1 MGQRTGSRPAAGRSR
16 IAAPKSW
23 ADAVRA
29 FLDHHRTR
37 RRSELTL
44 RWYRADLDQFA
55 AWFKESR
62 GEEPSYRAIDAEALL
77 DFQEHLAGKLI
88 EARDPATKKKVKS
101 RKPKPATINR
111 RLSAVKSLI
120 SWAVRNG
127 FRDEVPDPPP
137 NLALP
142 PRVIKSLD

>member
-1 MGQRTGSRPAAGRSR
+1 MRPRAGTQPKAGRSR
-16 IAAPKSW
+16 ITPPKTW

-44 RWYRADLDQFA
+44 RWYRADLDQFG

-62 GEEPSYRAIDAEALL
+62 GGEPDYRAIDAELML

-88 EARDPATKKKVKS
+88 EARHPATGKGVK
-101 RKPKPATINR
+101 RKPKPAT
-111 RLSAVKSLI
+111 
-120 SWAVRNG
+120 
-127 FRDEVPDPPP
+127 
-137 NLALP
+137 
-142 PRVIKSLD
+142 